1 MPDKK
6 NSLSEKYFD
15 EVYGANTD
23 PWNFETSDYEKA
35 KYAVTIDA
43 LTKPYYQNVFEIG
56 CSIGVLSEML
66 VKRCAKLLAVDAAA
80 APLVQARQRLK
91 KYPDV
96 QIEKMTVPGD
106 FGEEMYDLI
115 LISEVAYYLNDTGLE
130 TLRKKT
136 MNQLSKGGHL
146 LMVHW
151 TPQVH
156 DYPQT
161 GDYVNDYFL
170 QLQNIALKHLHQ
182 QRHETYRLDLFEKI

>member
-43 LTKPYYQNVFEIG
+43 LIKPYYQNVFEIG

-115 LISEVAYYLNDTGLE
+115 LISEVAYYLNDAGLE

-136 MNQLSKGGHL
+136 MKQLSKGGHL

-170 QLQNIALKHLHQ
+170 QLQNIALKHLQQ